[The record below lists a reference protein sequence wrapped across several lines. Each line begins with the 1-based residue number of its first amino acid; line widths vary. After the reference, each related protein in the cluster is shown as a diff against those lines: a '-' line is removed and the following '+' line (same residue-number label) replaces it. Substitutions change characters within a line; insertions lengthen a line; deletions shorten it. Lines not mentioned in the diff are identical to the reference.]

1 MQQDTRKGSA
11 VKKWLLVA
19 VLGSVTALGVG
30 TALAQVTGTNP
41 DFFTLLQQFQSLFG
55 TGTGTTTQP
64 STPTTPPTTS
74 QPGTGEREPTIIDN
88 QFNTTSGAS
97 LQARAPGTWIQN
109 AQAVQSGET
118 EFSIGGP
125 GEPDGFIKTTID
137 TILLE
142 ILDSVSTFLTGLDLL
157 TGSGLPGLPGLGG
170 GTGGLTTIPNSTT
183 TGAGTSTP
191 VQ

>member
-1 MQQDTRKGSA
+1 MQQNTQKGGA

-19 VLGSVTALGVG
+19 ILGSVTALGVG
-30 TALAQVTGTNP
+30 TALAQVTGTTP
-41 DFFTLLQQFQSLFG
+41 DFATLLQQFGSLFG

-64 STPTTPPTTS
+64 TTPTTPPTTT
-74 QPGTGEREPTIIDN
+74 QPGGGSGARQPLATD
-88 QFNTTSGAS
+88 QFNMTGRAALS
-97 LQARAPGTWIQN
+97 ARAPGVWIQN

-118 EFSIGGP
+118 DFFTGGVDTS
-125 GEPDGFIKTTID
+125 DGFIKTTID
-137 TILLE
+137 TILLD
-142 ILDSVSTFLTGLDLL
+142 ILDTVSTVLTGLDVL
-157 TGSGLPGLPGLGG
+157 TGTGLPDLGLTP